1 MDNSAKLIMYLNN
14 TNREKNLKD
23 TKRMVKET
31 DTVNFIITVEEFMR
45 VIGRITKWMDT
56 ASYFMR
62 IL

>member
-1 MDNSAKLIMYLNN
+1 MYLNN